1 MRAQFS
7 LRNSDLHS
15 ETWVRL
21 RKHLASRLNELRN
34 KNDADLT
41 PTETASL
48 RGRIAEIKSLLA
60 LDKVSPPV
68 VDDHDGIAAVD

>member
-1 MRAQFS
+1 MREPFT
-7 LRNSDLHS
+7 LRNSDRLS

-21 RKHLASRLNELRN
+21 RKHLTARLNELRT

-68 VDDHDGIAAVD
+68 VDDHDGIAAAD